1 MKRKTFLLEPAR
13 NMVNVVVY
21 VVINLAGA
29 LAGHAKKDLNA
40 SVKLTQTGMA
50 REFACKVKFY
60 SQFSCTI

>member
-21 VVINLAGA
+21 VVISLAGA

-40 SVKLTQTGMA
+40 SVKLTQTGMV
-50 REFACKVKFY
+50 REFA
-60 SQFSCTI
+60 